1 MPHIGE
7 TLPKAQVKSRVL
19 PKLSLNMRLNQR
31 FMFNSCFHQ
40 PSSCKKE
47 TSIPTDV
54 QGLWAEFFDVF
65 STELPSRF
73 PPLWDIQHQI
83 DLYPDVSLSNTKN
96 YVVKWK
102 TWYLKATYER
112 VRVHVLTLFFL
123 CPRKRGL
130 GKCTLTGEPSIKLPF
145 GIAFLSR
152 D

>member
-7 TLPKAQVKSRVL
+7 TLPKAQVTYLTK
-19 PKLSLNMRLNQR
+19 
-31 FMFNSCFHQ
+31 
-40 PSSCKKE
+40 
-47 TSIPTDV
+47 
-54 QGLWAEFFDVF
+54 AEFEHEIESQDLCFILVSTSHLLVRKRLLFQQMFRVYGLSFLMFFQLNFPLDSLHCGIFNIKLIFTLMLVF
-65 STELPSRF
+65 P
-73 PPLWDIQHQI
+73 
-83 DLYPDVSLSNTKN
+83 NTKN

-130 GKCTLTGEPSIKLPF
+130 GKCTLIGEPSIKLPF